1 MVPWLLSLGPL
12 GELELVLSFR
22 KERRVG
28 RRKLKIFVSTI
39 IGTLGCL
46 GFCTTVNASLIY
58 DVYQH
63 YDRIRPDATPGNPL
77 DIGFALSGNITVSST
92 GFFGA
97 GDVPFVDW
105 DITEEVDDNGDLTP
119 DRTFR
124 FTSAN
129 SIWDSVQT
137 GNPAGPL
144 PVLEITE
151 DFIWLIDVSEL
162 VPGLAVPVNNE
173 LILRSPAS
181 ELDQEV
187 VYERPYTLPFIFTAG
202 RTSDPTDSNGI
213 FVGGGGRE
221 LIGVRRPDVPV
232 PEPSALVLLSLG
244 LAGLGWSRRKRA

>member
-1 MVPWLLSLGPL
+1 MVVWRLLLVPL
-12 GELELVLSFR
+12 GELELALSFR

-28 RRKLKIFVSTI
+28 RIKLKIFVSTI

-63 YDRIRPDATPGNPL
+63 YDRIRPDGTTGNPL

-92 GFFGA
+92 GDFGA
-97 GDVPFVDW
+97 GNVPFVDW

-129 SIWDSVQT
+129 SAWSSVQT
-137 GNPAGPL
+137 GNPPSPL

-151 DFIWLIDVSEL
+151 DFIWLIDVSDL
-162 VPGLAVPVNNE
+162 DPGLGVPANNE

-181 ELDQEV
+181 QLDQEV

-202 RTSDPTDSNGI
+202 RTSDINDSNGL
-213 FVGGGGRE
+213 FEGGAGRE
-221 LIGVRRPDVPV
+221 LIGVRVPV
-232 PEPSALVLLSLG
+232 PEPSVLALLSLG